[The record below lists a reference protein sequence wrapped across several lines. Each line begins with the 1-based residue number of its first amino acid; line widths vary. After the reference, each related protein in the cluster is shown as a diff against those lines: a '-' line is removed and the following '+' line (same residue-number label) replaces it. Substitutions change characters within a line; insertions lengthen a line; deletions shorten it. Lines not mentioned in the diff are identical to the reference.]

1 MAQDIEIT
9 SALWKPVRNNE
20 RIKIEDLF
28 LEGLAQDLTQK
39 ATCKPSQLCLP
50 CSDLASSAP
59 RAEVY
64 LPCHARGTQ
73 RGWDPLGATL
83 RGSWAG
89 RGHLGKA
96 GGTQGLQELQE
107 QHFAVCTLDT
117 SYRPGQEKPILDSGG
132 QNITTCMSRSC

>member
-28 LEGLAQDLTQK
+28 WEGLAQDLTQK

-59 RAEVY
+59 RAEVPA
-64 LPCHARGTQ
+64 LPCTRHPEGLGPARC
-73 RGWDPLGATL
+73 TL
-83 RGSWAG
+83 RGSWAE

-96 GGTQGLQELQE
+96 GGTRGLQELQE

-117 SYRPGQEKPILDSGG
+117 SYRPGQEKNNFRL
-132 QNITTCMSRSC
+132 